1 MFTDQLT
8 IPWSTT
14 SCYTAIYKLRA
25 RSTTTSS
32 QVVSPIVHV
41 ASGTQYKHTDASSL
55 ASLDPI
61 SAIGSQ
67 IRLVKSVSPTTLP
80 NGGTASYRIRFSN
93 TGSNS
98 GCPPEEPN
106 CKDVSLDDIVDV
118 LPSSP
123 AAASYVAGTAQF
135 NGAAIADPSISGAN
149 LTWVRAFTIPA
160 GGTRDLTFD
169 ASIPNPPGS
178 YVNTAVAHINVAQ
191 IDTTTATTD
200 NVPGTATVTVPPRA
214 DLSVA
219 KTGPATVDAVQNL
232 TYTITVTNNGPSA
245 AVSVVVRDTLPA
257 GATFA
262 SASNGGTEAGGVV
275 TWPAAA
281 SLANGASLSRTVTVT
296 APTTGTL
303 LNVAR
308 ADAATI
314 DPDSTNNNGSAS
326 GNRVTT
332 TVHELANLAVTKT
345 GPASVDAAQTFTYTI
360 TVTNNGPSTAAS
372 VVVRDTLPAGV
383 TFDSASNGGSL
394 AAGVVTWPSVPSLA
408 NGASLS
414 RTVTVTAPPTGTLL
428 NVARADAATDDP
440 DSTNNNGSDPANRVT
455 SSIPELADLVVAK
468 TGPATVDAAQNF
480 SYTISVTNNG
490 PSDAPSVVVRDTLPA
505 GVTFVSASDAGSEAA
520 GVVTWPAVASLASGA
535 TMLRTVTVT
544 APPTG
549 TLINVARVDAATDD
563 PDSTNNNGSNPGNR
577 VATAVHEFADLTLT
591 KTGPATI
598 GAAQDFTYTITVTN
612 NGPSDAASVV
622 VRDDLPAAVTFVS
635 ASDAGSEAAGVVTWP
650 TVGSLTNGASLSRTV
665 TVTAPPT
672 GTLINVARADAFT
685 TDPDST
691 NNDGSAPA
699 SRATTLVHELAD
711 LTLAK
716 TGLATVNAAQN
727 LTYTI
732 TVTNHGPS
740 DAATVA
746 VQDTLPGSVTFVS
759 ASDGGTVASGVVTW
773 PAVPSLAKGDSLSRT
788 VTVTAPTTGT
798 LLNVAR
804 ADAATDDPD
813 STNNNGSDPTNRVT
827 STITELAD
835 LVLAKTGPATVDA
848 AHNLSYTI
856 TVTNSGPS
864 DAASVVVRDTLPA
877 GVTFVSASDAGA
889 EAGGIVTWPAVATL
903 ANGASLSR
911 TVTVTAP
918 PTGTLLNVARADAAT
933 DAPASPFRSGSDPAN
948 RVTSSIT
955 ELADLV
961 VAKTGPATVDP
972 AQNFSYPIAVTND
985 GPCDAS
991 AVVVRDALPAA
1002 VTFVSASNGA
1012 TPPAGVVTWPAVASL
1027 ANGASLLRTVTV
1039 TAPPTGTLI
1048 NVARAD

>member
-219 KTGPATVDAVQNL
+219 KTGPATVNAVQNL

-257 GATFA
+257 GVTFV
-262 SASNGGTEAGGVV
+262 SASNGGTAAARVV
-275 TWPAAA
+275 TPPSVA
-281 SLANGASLSRTVTVT
+281 SLTHAGTLSRTVTVT
-296 APTTGTL
+296 APPTGTL
-303 LNVAR
+303 INVPR
-308 ADAATI
+308 ADAATG
-314 DPDSTNNNGSAS
+314 DPDSPNNNGSAS

-332 TVHELANLAVTKT
+332 TFHELADLTVTNT
-345 GPASVDAAQTFTYTI
+345 GPLPDDVPLSLTYTI

-414 RTVTVTAPPTGTLL
+414 RTVTVIAPTTGTLL
-428 NVARADAATDDP
+428 NVARADAAPNAPSLSLTVTVTAPTTGTLLNVARTDAATDDP

-455 SSIPELADLVVAK
+455 SSITELADLVVAK

-490 PSDAPSVVVRDTLPA
+490 PSDAASVVVRDTLPA

-699 SRATTLVHELAD
+699 SRATTVVHELAD

-716 TGLATVNAAQN
+716 TGPPTVNAAQN

-773 PAVPSLAKGDSLSRT
+773 PAVPSLAKGDSLS
-788 VTVTAPTTGT
+788 
-798 LLNVAR
+798 
-804 ADAATDDPD
+804 
-813 STNNNGSDPTNRVT
+813 
-827 STITELAD
+827 
-835 LVLAKTGPATVDA
+835 
-848 AHNLSYTI
+848 
-856 TVTNSGPS
+856 
-864 DAASVVVRDTLPA
+864 
-877 GVTFVSASDAGA
+877 
-889 EAGGIVTWPAVATL
+889 
-903 ANGASLSR
+903 
-911 TVTVTAP
+911 
-918 PTGTLLNVARADAAT
+918 
-933 DAPASPFRSGSDPAN
+933 
-948 RVTSSIT
+948 
-955 ELADLV
+955 
-961 VAKTGPATVDP
+961 
-972 AQNFSYPIAVTND
+972 
-985 GPCDAS
+985 
-991 AVVVRDALPAA
+991 
-1002 VTFVSASNGA
+1002 
-1012 TPPAGVVTWPAVASL
+1012 
-1027 ANGASLLRTVTV
+1027 
-1039 TAPPTGTLI
+1039 
-1048 NVARAD
+1048 

>member
-219 KTGPATVDAVQNL
+219 KTGPATVNAVQNL
-232 TYTITVTNNGPSA
+232 TYTIAVTNNGPSA

-257 GATFA
+257 GVTFV
-262 SASNGGTEAGGVV
+262 SASNGGTAAAGVV
-275 TWPAAA
+275 TWPSVA
-281 SLANGASLSRTVTVT
+281 SLANGGSLSRTVTVT
-296 APTTGTL
+296 APPTGTL

-308 ADAATI
+308 AGAATG

-414 RTVTVTAPPTGTLL
+414 RTVTV
-428 NVARADAATDDP
+428 
-440 DSTNNNGSDPANRVT
+440 
-455 SSIPELADLVVAK
+455 I
-468 TGPATVDAAQNF
+468 
-480 SYTISVTNNG
+480 
-490 PSDAPSVVVRDTLPA
+490 
-505 GVTFVSASDAGSEAA
+505 
-520 GVVTWPAVASLASGA
+520 
-535 TMLRTVTVT
+535 
-544 APPTG
+544 
-549 TLINVARVDAATDD
+549 
-563 PDSTNNNGSNPGNR
+563 
-577 VATAVHEFADLTLT
+577 
-591 KTGPATI
+591 
-598 GAAQDFTYTITVTN
+598 
-612 NGPSDAASVV
+612 
-622 VRDDLPAAVTFVS
+622 
-635 ASDAGSEAAGVVTWP
+635 
-650 TVGSLTNGASLSRTV
+650 
-665 TVTAPPT
+665 
-672 GTLINVARADAFT
+672 
-685 TDPDST
+685 
-691 NNDGSAPA
+691 
-699 SRATTLVHELAD
+699 
-711 LTLAK
+711 
-716 TGLATVNAAQN
+716 
-727 LTYTI
+727 
-732 TVTNHGPS
+732 
-740 DAATVA
+740 
-746 VQDTLPGSVTFVS
+746 
-759 ASDGGTVASGVVTW
+759 
-773 PAVPSLAKGDSLSRT
+773 
-788 VTVTAPTTGT
+788 APTTGT

-813 STNNNGSDPTNRVT
+813 STNNSGSDPANRVT
-827 STITELAD
+827 SSITELAD
-835 LVLAKTGPATVDA
+835 LVVAKTGPAAVDA
-848 AHNLSYTI
+848 AQNFSYTI
-856 TVTNSGPS
+856 SVTNNGPS

-877 GVTFVSASDAGA
+877 GVSFVSASDAGA
-889 EAGGIVTWPAVATL
+889 EAGGVVAWPAVATLANGASLSRTVTVTAPVTGTLLNVARADASTADPASPNNNGSDPGNRVSTAVHELADLTLAKTGPASVNAAQNLTYTITVTNDGPSDASAVAVRDTLPAGVTFVSASNGGTAAGGVVTWPAFATL

-933 DAPASPFRSGSDPAN
+933 VDPDSTNNNGSAPAS
-948 RVTSSIT
+948 RVTT
-955 ELADLV
+955 VVGEVADLAV
-961 VAKTGPATVDP
+961 VKTGPASVIAVGSVT
-972 AQNFSYPIAVTND
+972 YTIAVTNN
-985 GPCDAS
+985 GPSDAS
-991 AVVVRDALPAA
+991 AVVVQDTLPAG
-1002 VTFVSASNGA
+1002 VTFVSASNGGTA
-1012 TPPAGVVTWPAVASL
+1012 AAGVVTWPAFATL
-1027 ANGASLLRTVTV
+1027 ANGANLSRTVTV
-1039 TAPPTGTLI
+1039 TAPATGTLL
-1048 NVARAD
+1048 NVARADAATTDPNPANNDGSAAASRVTTPIGELADLAVTTTGPATVIALNSITYTIAVTNNGPSTAASVVVRDTLPAGVTFVSASNGGTLAAGVVTWPAFATLASGSTVSRTGVVTAPLSGSLLNIASAGSQTSDPDRRNNDGSASASRVVTAVTQPDLAIEKTHRGALAVGQEGFYTIRVRTVGSAATTGPFTVADTLPAGTRYVSSSGAGRSLGAAGPFVRASYAASLAPRDSASLDLPVLVDPAA